1 MSLPEL
7 PPTASDL
14 AAIAPE
20 RIAACLLEPVLVEA
34 IGKINDQYFYWSEMR
49 RRLLPAGT
57 DAVLLWQV
65 ARQLRRQSA
74 WKWTWKSGSEQWHFS
89 YNLPKSLQQV
99 LYALDEQLG
108 GERRSVQSL
117 LTGTE
122 RQHLLVNARMEEA
135 IASSQM
141 EGASTTREAAKQL
154 LRARRKPLNK
164 SERMIVNNY
173 QTMRHLQDS
182 IHRPLSIESLLEI
195 QALVTHG
202 TLDAPHQVGQLRTND
217 NISVVD
223 HSTSEVVHYPPGCQ
237 HLPALL
243 TQLCDFANAS
253 DATHHPLVAACL
265 LHFLIGFIHP
275 FVDGNGRT
283 ARAVFYWYL
292 LRRNYWL
299 VEYMPLS
306 RIIKR
311 SAVQYGRAYLFTE
324 ADDNDITYFI
334 KYHLHVLAQAY
345 ADLQEYVARQKQQV
359 YQTRQLLLTGLN
371 GRQIQIVQWL
381 RDKPETTLTIRDVQH
396 RFGVVYDTAR
406 TDLMHLEKLGLLD
419 KRREGKVK
427 ILYLRAENFDEVV
440 AGLKGG
446 R

>member
-1 MSLPEL
+1 
-7 PPTASDL
+7 
-14 AAIAPE
+14 
-20 RIAACLLEPVLVEA
+20 
-34 IGKINDQYFYWSEMR
+34 
-49 RRLLPAGT
+49 
-57 DAVLLWQV
+57 
-65 ARQLRRQSA
+65 
-74 WKWTWKSGSEQWHFS
+74 
-89 YNLPKSLQQV
+89 
-99 LYALDEQLG
+99 
-108 GERRSVQSL
+108 
-117 LTGTE
+117 
-122 RQHLLVNARMEEA
+122 
-135 IASSQM
+135 
-141 EGASTTREAAKQL
+141 
-154 LRARRKPLNK
+154 
-164 SERMIVNNY
+164 
-173 QTMRHLQDS
+173 
-182 IHRPLSIESLLEI
+182 
-195 QALVTHG
+195 
-202 TLDAPHQVGQLRTND
+202 
-217 NISVVD
+217 
-223 HSTSEVVHYPPGCQ
+223 
-237 HLPALL
+237 
-243 TQLCDFANAS
+243 
-253 DATHHPLVAACL
+253 
-265 LHFLIGFIHP
+265 
-275 FVDGNGRT
+275 
-283 ARAVFYWYL
+283 
-292 LRRNYWL
+292 
-299 VEYMPLS
+299 MPLS